1 MRRESPPLLLL
12 VRVGTAGKGGH
23 CYCWSCGGGEEKEFR
38 REERER
44 EGEVV
49 QPPRE
54 VVGCLVVMHV
64 VVGETV
70 SRVVAAEGA
79 AEKEKAEK
87 DENRGERLIFCQL
100 YTQFSSPSEHEICSY
115 I

>member
-1 MRRESPPLLLL
+1 LPLLLL
-12 VRVGTAGKGGH
+12 VRVGKGGH
-23 CYCWSCGGGEEKEFR
+23 CYCWSCGGGEEKEFH
-38 REERER
+38 REER

-54 VVGCLVVMHV
+54 VVGCLVVMYV

-100 YTQFSSPSEHEICSY
+100 YTRFSSPSEHEICSY
-115 I
+115 L